1 MRLLILTYEFPPLG
15 GGAGNAV
22 AELVRALGN
31 RPDLEIVVVTSS
43 TGDYEVKHRTMTA
56 NSTIYCLPVGKQD
69 GNLHFQTNP
78 ELWRYSRACHRFLK
92 KLLEKE
98 TFDCCH
104 AHMTVPAGVNAW
116 RFRKKVP
123 YLVSLQGSDVPRYSE
138 RYKALYTF
146 LTPIILR
153 IWKDAASVVSNSV
166 GLRTLALESAPQ
178 QRIEVIPNGIDLALF
193 SPKDGKSTLSEPDG
207 DSGKR
212 RVVCVCRLIERKG
225 VWELLKGFQ
234 TVAREMPD
242 THLDLIGAGILDE
255 LVKQWVDEQGLGDR
269 VTLHGAVAH
278 DEIPEYLRRAA
289 LFVLPSHAEGMSN
302 ALLEGM
308 ACGLPIVVTDTGGTA
323 ELLKDNGLV
332 VPKKNPA
339 AIAEAIIEILGD
351 EKKRVEM
358 GEASLKIARTFSW
371 KAMARKYMELY
382 TWTEHP
388 RPPAPQV

>member
-1 MRLLILTYEFPPLG
+1 
-15 GGAGNAV
+15 
-22 AELVRALGN
+22 
-31 RPDLEIVVVTSS
+31 
-43 TGDYEVKHRTMTA
+43 
-56 NSTIYCLPVGKQD
+56 
-69 GNLHFQTNP
+69 
-78 ELWRYSRACHRFLK
+78 
-92 KLLEKE
+92 
-98 TFDCCH
+98 
-104 AHMTVPAGVNAW
+104 
-116 RFRKKVP
+116 
-123 YLVSLQGSDVPRYSE
+123 
-138 RYKALYTF
+138 
-146 LTPIILR
+146 
-153 IWKDAASVVSNSV
+153 
-166 GLRTLALESAPQ
+166 
-178 QRIEVIPNGIDLALF
+178 
-193 SPKDGKSTLSEPDG
+193 
-207 DSGKR
+207 
-212 RVVCVCRLIERKG
+212 
-225 VWELLKGFQ
+225 
-234 TVAREMPD
+234 
-242 THLDLIGAGILDE
+242 
-255 LVKQWVDEQGLGDR
+255 
-269 VTLHGAVAH
+269 VAH